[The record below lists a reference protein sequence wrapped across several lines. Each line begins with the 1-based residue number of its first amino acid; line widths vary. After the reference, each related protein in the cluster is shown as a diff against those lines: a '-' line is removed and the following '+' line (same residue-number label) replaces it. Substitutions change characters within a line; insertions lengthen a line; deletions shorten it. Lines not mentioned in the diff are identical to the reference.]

1 MNALVAAP
9 LFCWS
14 ELAAIDA
21 LRQQREDLQ
30 ASIERLP
37 KMAHRRLV
45 LEARLS
51 DLTVQQLALE
61 MDVQQ

>member
-1 MNALVAAP
+1 MSALVAAP

-14 ELAAIDA
+14 ELAEIDA

-30 ASIERLP
+30 HSIERLP

-51 DLTVQQLALE
+51 DLTAQQLALE